1 MCQDDVL
8 ITALSWQILLAHIKA
23 TAHLLK
29 AIAIMMCVREIKIN
43 VLTTKINRLPR
54 FGGEWKK
61 HATRELSEEEWSN
74 IQSCHTSKVASF
86 EHMNMQAKYFLNS
99 VYIWAHWWKIQ

>member
-54 FGGEWKK
+54 FGGE
-61 HATRELSEEEWSN
+61 
-74 IQSCHTSKVASF
+74 
-86 EHMNMQAKYFLNS
+86 
-99 VYIWAHWWKIQ
+99 